1 MELRDFREDFIENIK
16 VDAYSSGEGSQ
27 AAFVSAMA
35 DCLVDAEVLP
45 DFNPAYYD
53 QIGRRNRR
61 LRVDGYVLDEVDFTM
76 NLIIADYLG
85 EKSDP
90 RKFGK
95 ADLTQAVNRVMH
107 FVEACLDD
115 TLEVDI
121 STPPSDLRDDIQHY
135 RTDIRNYRILIFTD
149 AERRSTLKAIEA
161 FDIDGKHTECQ
172 IWDIDRVFRVCGSN
186 SGRQEIE
193 IDFTQYTA
201 KGIPCLRASDAISKE
216 YEGFLCIIPG
226 VVLANIY
233 DRYGSALLEGNVRS
247 FLSTKVAVNK
257 KIRGTILNNPE
268 RFFAYNN
275 GVSATALELT
285 FDATGNFITGA
296 KDFQIINGG
305 QTTASLSNA
314 RFKDKAPLDNIYVQM
329 KLTKIGAMDEE
340 SATDLIRNISRSSN
354 SQNKVSDADFFSTHP
369 FHVEMEKFS
378 QRIFAPAVEGQQ
390 YETHWFY
397 ERARGQYLQAQMRM
411 TKGEQKRFKM
421 QNPKSQVITKTDL
434 AKVRNSW
441 AKMPQLVSKGAQTN
455 FVKYAESI
463 DSAWTD
469 NSAQFNEKY
478 FTDSVALLIIFKRL
492 EKIIPEQPWY
502 QSGYRA
508 NIVTY
513 SMAVLHLLIE
523 RQFPGRELDL
533 QIIWNRQSVPEVIE
547 NALISLLK
555 TKPLEKI
562 TVKEICEMAMINRST
577 FYKHYQDCYD
587 LAERLKQRA
596 MHDFMETLQGMK
608 EGEATEMITALLEK
622 MRENSD
628 LFHTLGR
635 HEGEQNFIN
644 TLAVS
649 CFAYMNEQIDVLKKM
664 DLDESGKKMV
674 SSYVTG
680 GSVGRADPDE
690 WSDLCFDDYYSFYLS
705 YRLHDQAK
713 RNASLA
719 EPVDRTMSG
728 MPMQTLNACYNPSMN
743 NITITAAITI
753 EPMFSADQDYYTNLG
768 ALGAIIGHEMGHAFD
783 SNCIAFD
790 QDGNYNPS
798 WICDED
804 IESLNARNAQAI
816 SYFEDNFTVFGVYHV
831 DGEQTLGEN
840 YADLGGVECIVSL
853 CKTKEDRIEP
863 VTDEVTL
870 TASSVYISALGK
882 YTPRAR
888 LDKDKNATAYASWFE
903 AAYQPVAPS
912 QQPVTQTP

>member
-547 NALISLLK
+547 NALI
-555 TKPLEKI
+555 PI
-562 TVKEICEMAMINRST
+562 TYEVYRVITDPNRPT
-577 FYKHYQDCYD
+577 ENVTQWCK
-587 LAERLKQRA
+587 R
-596 MHDFMETLQGMK
+596 
-608 EGEATEMITALLEK
+608 EACWQHA
-622 MRENSD
+622 
-628 LFHTLGR
+628 
-635 HEGEQNFIN
+635 Q
-644 TLAVS
+644 
-649 CFAYMNEQIDVLKKM
+649 QIDITLPKEMVNVMLDHESAMAVKRAARKNQRIENGMEAQKK
-664 DLDESGKKMV
+664 V
-674 SSYVTG
+674 
-680 GSVGRADPDE
+680 
-690 WSDLCFDDYYSFYLS
+690 LS
-705 YRLHDQAK
+705 YNKEYWA
-713 RNASLA
+713 ALA
-719 EPVDRTMSG
+719 
-728 MPMQTLNACYNPSMN
+728 
-743 NITITAAITI
+743 
-753 EPMFSADQDYYTNLG
+753 
-768 ALGAIIGHEMGHAFD
+768 AF
-783 SNCIAFD
+783 A
-790 QDGNYNPS
+790 
-798 WICDED
+798 
-804 IESLNARNAQAI
+804 
-816 SYFEDNFTVFGVYHV
+816 
-831 DGEQTLGEN
+831 
-840 YADLGGVECIVSL
+840 VERHL
-853 CKTKEDRIEP
+853 
-863 VTDEVTL
+863 
-870 TASSVYISALGK
+870 
-882 YTPRAR
+882 
-888 LDKDKNATAYASWFE
+888 
-903 AAYQPVAPS
+903 VAPS
-912 QQPVTQTP
+912 DIAALKIAVQIPDKLPNAVQAKKLLALIKKATEDGFKYITERQE